1 MAYAVREVGFSVS
14 GSGPQN
20 PGLPAHQIPGAAI
33 KRIGL
38 VTTIWACWLHA
49 WAFSVLRHG
58 RRRTLVPTF
67 FGSFLTAREPWVIW
81 LQLRQPVGLPLG
93 PVFSCGQRRPL
104 WPADAPIGLL
114 LLAAFFPLHLRY
126 WFHGGCLRRTGFF
139 ALLCG
144 RPARLRVYRPGR
156 ELGCSCCHIDRHSGR

>member
-67 FGSFLTAREPWVIW
+67 FALFLTAREPWVIW

-114 LLAAFFPLHLRY
+114 LLAAFSIASAVLVS
-126 WFHGGCLRRTGFF
+126 RRMFASDWIFCSAVRASCTSTGI
-139 ALLCG
+139 
-144 RPARLRVYRPGR
+144 P
-156 ELGCSCCHIDRHSGR
+156 SGQGAWL